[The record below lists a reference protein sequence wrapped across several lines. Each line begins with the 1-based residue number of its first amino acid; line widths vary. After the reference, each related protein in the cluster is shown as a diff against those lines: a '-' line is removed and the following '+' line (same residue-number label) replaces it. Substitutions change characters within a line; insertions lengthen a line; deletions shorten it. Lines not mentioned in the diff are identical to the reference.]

1 MKNDIA
7 QRARILQTY
16 EGWEIHIN
24 GRTFR
29 YTHNDED
36 YGVTQLAKML
46 QMLGFAVAIEED
58 C

>member
-1 MKNDIA
+1 MTYDGKLN
-7 QRARILQTY
+7 ARILQTY

-24 GRTFR
+24 GRNFR